1 MSGHTGYSL
10 VFKKQISG
18 REVDP
23 PLSYPLKFFYAS
35 LREAAIKQVLLLMTG
50 PLRPNPHPPSSLMA
64 VEILER
70 WKKKFQESS
79 FFLNGPA
86 LYPPPPS

>member
-1 MSGHTGYSL
+1 MLNKMSGHTGYSL

-50 PLRPNPHPPSSLMA
+50 PLRGRGG
-64 VEILER
+64 VKGRTIKEKRTFLELFFPT
-70 WKKKFQESS
+70 FQN
-79 FFLNGPA
+79 FNGH
-86 LYPPPPS
+86 